1 MKKIDFKKHWLLVMF
16 LFAFN
21 LIGFSQPA
29 GWLHFQRFAVTEHSG
44 TQIIDYQL
52 KLTVNTQVLITAG
65 QMDVTGKDIRFGKNQ
80 SGANLYNYWIESGL
94 NTANTVIWVKIDTL
108 NANETKTLYWF

>member
-21 LIGFSQPA
+21 LIGFSQPV

-94 NTANTVIWVKIDTL
+94 NTDNTVIWVKIDTL